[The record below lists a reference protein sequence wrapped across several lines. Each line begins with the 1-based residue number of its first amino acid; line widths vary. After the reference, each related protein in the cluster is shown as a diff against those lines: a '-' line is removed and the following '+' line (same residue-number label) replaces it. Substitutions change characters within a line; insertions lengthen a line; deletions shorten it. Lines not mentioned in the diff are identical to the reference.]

1 MSNATGDGRSSRAE
15 ARDEALA
22 YARSIIDS
30 LREPL
35 LVLDADLRVR
45 SANRSFYRTFRV
57 SPQDT
62 EGRLLYDLGNRQWDV
77 PRLRILLEEIL
88 PRNTSFDD
96 FEIENDFPTI
106 GRKVMLLNARRLQ
119 QEGEDQVLLR
129 IEDVTERRR
138 AEAERR
144 DIESHFNALVKNLK
158 DHAILT
164 LDSEGRVTRWNVAA
178 EHVLGYTKAE
188 ALGRHLAFIFTPE
201 DREQGVPEA
210 ELRAAR
216 EQGRAED
223 ERWHLR
229 KGGERFWALDIVSA
243 LHDTDGRLT
252 GFSKILRDKTDWK
265 RAAQGL
271 QASQR
276 RLRMALDVAY
286 TLAFE
291 WDIPRNE
298 VRRHHSCIGAVPET
312 PEERPSSLEEFCAA
326 VHPDDR
332 ESFLANLRAA
342 LAHPERGYR
351 AEFRLC
357 EPDGR
362 IVWLADHG
370 YLECDGQGQ
379 PQRLVG
385 LSQDIT
391 ERKAAE
397 DALRASE
404 VRYRTLVE
412 ATGAVTWSCPPSGL
426 QVTPQPE
433 WMEFTGQTAEQMLG
447 TGWGDSVHPEDVA
460 LAAQRWQ
467 DAVAREEPLVN
478 EHRIRRH
485 DGEWRWMSVHAAPIR
500 DMRGEV
506 VEWIGMNLDIT
517 ERKRSEEAA
526 LAASELAR
534 QRLTELEE
542 LYQNAPVGL
551 CLLDRDLRFLRI
563 NERLAEINGVPAA
576 EHLNKTVREVLP
588 MLADMA
594 EPSLRE
600 VVETGQGRFNIEVVG
615 ETLARTGVQR
625 TWVGHWL
632 PVKDFAGRV
641 IGVNIV
647 VEEITERKQAE
658 AALRESVRRKDEFL
672 ATLAHELRNPLAP
685 IRTGLDLIQALRGDA
700 AACEEPIRMMDR
712 QLSHLV
718 RLVDDLL
725 DVSRISRGKIQ
736 LRKERLTLK
745 GIIDAAVQ
753 MSDSALTRGNRRL
766 AVDMP
771 PQPVHVEGDRV
782 RLVQIVSN
790 LLDNAVKFTDAEGHI
805 ALDVVPEGERVEIR
819 VQDDGKGIPLRHLD
833 NIFEPFVQAEPG
845 LGAGLGIGL
854 SLVRGLVEL
863 HGGTVSAE
871 SQGFGCGA
879 TFTVSLP
886 LCRSE
891 PAQPAADKATEFD
904 VLQTQCRVL
913 VVDDNRDITEG
924 LRLLLTILGAEVR
937 VAHDG
942 AKAVRICDDWLPTHV
957 LMDIGMPGM
966 DGYEA
971 ARRLRTKHP
980 DSAFRLIAVT
990 GWGQEEDRQR
1000 AREAGFDEHL
1010 VKPVGVRELKTV
1022 LSS

>member
-1 MSNATGDGRSSRAE
+1 MSNATGDGRSSGAE
-15 ARDEALA
+15 TRDEALA

-35 LVLDADLRVR
+35 LVLDGDLRVQ

-62 EGRLLYDLGNRQWDV
+62 EGRRLCDLGNGQWDV
-77 PRLRILLEEIL
+77 PRLRTLLEEVL

-119 QEGEDQVLLR
+119 QEGDDQVLLG

-144 DIESHFNALVKNLK
+144 DIESHFNSLVKNFK
-158 DHAILT
+158 DHAIFT
-164 LDSEGRVTRWNVAA
+164 LDSEGRVTSWNVAA

-229 KGGERFWALDIVSA
+229 KGGERFWALGIVSA

-271 QASQR
+271 QASEQ

-298 VRRHHSCIGAVPET
+298 VRRHHSRIGAVPET
-312 PEERPSSLEEFCAA
+312 PQERPSTLEEFCAA
-326 VHPDDR
+326 IHPDDR
-332 ESFLANLRAA
+332 ESFLANLHAA

-362 IVWLADHG
+362 IVWVADHG

-385 LSQDIT
+385 LSQNIT

-404 VRYRTLVE
+404 LRYRTLVE

-426 QVTPQPE
+426 QVAPQPE
-433 WMEFTGQTAEQMLG
+433 WMRFTGQTAEQMLG
-447 TGWGDSVHPEDVA
+447 TGWGDAVHPEDIV

-467 DAVAREEPLVN
+467 DAVAREEPFVN

-485 DGEWRWMSVHAAPIR
+485 DGKWRWMSVHAAPIR
-500 DMRGEV
+500 DVRGEV
-506 VEWIGMNLDIT
+506 VEWIGMNFD
-517 ERKRSEEAA
+517 
-526 LAASELAR
+526 
-534 QRLTELEE
+534 
-542 LYQNAPVGL
+542 
-551 CLLDRDLRFLRI
+551 
-563 NERLAEINGVPAA
+563 
-576 EHLNKTVREVLP
+576 
-588 MLADMA
+588 
-594 EPSLRE
+594 
-600 VVETGQGRFNIEVVG
+600 
-615 ETLARTGVQR
+615 
-625 TWVGHWL
+625 
-632 PVKDFAGRV
+632 
-641 IGVNIV
+641 
-647 VEEITERKQAE
+647 ITERKQAE
-658 AALRESVRRKDEFL
+658 AALRESVRRKDDFL

-685 IRTGLDLIQALRGDA
+685 IRTGLDLTQALRGDA

-736 LRKERLTLK
+736 LRKERLNLK
-745 GIIDAAVQ
+745 EIIDAAVQ

-766 AVDMP
+766 AVDVP
-771 PQPVHVEGDRV
+771 PQPLHVEGDRV

-790 LLDNAVKFTDAEGHI
+790 LLDNAVKFTDADGHI
-805 ALDVVPEGERVEIR
+805 ALRVVPEGERVEIR
-819 VQDDGKGIPLRHLD
+819 VQDDGKGISPGRLD
-833 NIFEPFVQAEPG
+833 NIFEPFVQAEPA
-845 LGAGLGIGL
+845 LGTGLGIGL

-871 SQGFGCGA
+871 SQGSGCGA

-886 LCRSE
+886 LCHSGS
-891 PAQPAADKATEFD
+891 AQPAADKATEFD
-904 VLQTQCRVL
+904 VLQAQCRVL
-913 VVDDNRDITEG
+913 VVDDNRDIAEG

-942 AKAVRICDDWLPTHV
+942 AEAVRICDDWLPTHV

-971 ARRLRTKHP
+971 ARRLRAKHP
-980 DSAFRLIAVT
+980 DNAFRLIAVT